1 MTKKIQK
8 QFERV
13 IIVTRPSELE
23 DLIARFNTAGQAR
36 FYLEQAGQ
44 DFTRIETAHKNYVAA
59 LKEVKAAIPQ
69 DLNQQVLKRDLIA
82 RFSFEVTDLVIVL
95 GQDGLVSNLAKYLDG
110 QPIFAV
116 NPDPAIYDGVLLA
129 FRPDT
134 VREDLRQLFAGKL
147 AGKLKVKPVTMAK
160 VETSDGQILLA
171 FNDFFIGAASHV
183 SARYELDF
191 DGKSEVQSSSGI
203 IISTG
208 AGSTGW
214 LKSVYRGAI
223 NTAKALGGKVLLPKN
238 GGALAWDTDELPFI
252 VREPFPSKVTG
263 TNITIGAITRQ
274 KPLVVRSRMATNG
287 VIFSD
292 GIESDYIA
300 FNAGMQATFSLADRQ
315 ALLISPD

>member
-82 RFSFEVTDLVIVL
+82 SCSLEVNELVIVL

-134 VREDLRQLFAGKL
+134 VREGLRQRSEERRVGKERL
-147 AGKLKVKPVTMAK
+147 RLC
-160 VETSDGQILLA
+160 
-171 FNDFFIGAASHV
+171 
-183 SARYELDF
+183 
-191 DGKSEVQSSSGI
+191 KS
-203 IISTG
+203 
-208 AGSTGW
+208 
-214 LKSVYRGAI
+214 RC
-223 NTAKALGGKVLLPKN
+223 
-238 GGALAWDTDELPFI
+238 
-252 VREPFPSKVTG
+252 
-263 TNITIGAITRQ
+263 
-274 KPLVVRSRMATNG
+274 
-287 VIFSD
+287 
-292 GIESDYIA
+292 
-300 FNAGMQATFSLADRQ
+300 
-315 ALLISPD
+315 SPDH